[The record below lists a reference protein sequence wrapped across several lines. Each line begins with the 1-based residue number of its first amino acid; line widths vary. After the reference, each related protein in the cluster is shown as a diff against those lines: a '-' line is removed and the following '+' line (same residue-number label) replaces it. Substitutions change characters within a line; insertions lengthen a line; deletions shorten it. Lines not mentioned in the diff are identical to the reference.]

1 MAQVSVNI
9 TDLEVT
15 GIHQAY
21 EECVKDAEV
30 SSSIRKTGFELNL
43 NFI

>member
-9 TDLEVT
+9 TDSEVT

-30 SSSIRKTGFELNL
+30 SHGSHIFWAFAKSL
-43 NFI
+43 